1 MASPTIAA
9 LTAAI
14 SRRIATLPIKVLQKI
29 VSDGRTRKEELPS
42 HPVTKLLS
50 NPNTWQDRVTFWLD
64 AASWLVRYGN
74 AYFFKSRGQTG
85 PIRQL
90 IPLPPSA
97 VAPEQDPASLLV
109 SYRVS
114 QANGTQ
120 QIYDPSQILHAR
132 STARNGLVGDFPIL
146 DIREAVAL
154 EIAAERMG
162 ASVFGNGAL
171 PMMVFNYA
179 QGSQGFKTDEER
191 NRFIEEFQ
199 SVYAKRGRFK
209 ALLLP
214 KGIEVGPPVAVDNE
228 KAQFLATRQYQ
239 RTVIAGAFGVPP
251 HLVGDLSSGTFNNVE
266 QQSLDFIINV
276 VLPYVRIFEAAL
288 ERALLTDEDRRSGV
302 IIRFNID
309 AALRGDFKT
318 RQEGLNIQRQAGV
331 ISPNDWREAENMNPI
346 SEDDG
351 GETYWQQGP
360 SGQTA
365 QAATDTNSQD
375 SPANQDSSPQG
386 ASS

>member
-1 MASPTIAA
+1 
-9 LTAAI
+9 
-14 SRRIATLPIKVLQKI
+14 
-29 VSDGRTRKEELPS
+29 
-42 HPVTKLLS
+42 
-50 NPNTWQDRVTFWLD
+50 
-64 AASWLVRYGN
+64 
-74 AYFFKSRGQTG
+74 
-85 PIRQL
+85 
-90 IPLPPSA
+90 
-97 VAPEQDPASLLV
+97 
-109 SYRVS
+109 
-114 QANGTQ
+114 
-120 QIYDPSQILHAR
+120 
-132 STARNGLVGDFPIL
+132 
-146 DIREAVAL
+146 
-154 EIAAERMG
+154 
-162 ASVFGNGAL
+162 
-171 PMMVFNYA
+171 MMVFNYA